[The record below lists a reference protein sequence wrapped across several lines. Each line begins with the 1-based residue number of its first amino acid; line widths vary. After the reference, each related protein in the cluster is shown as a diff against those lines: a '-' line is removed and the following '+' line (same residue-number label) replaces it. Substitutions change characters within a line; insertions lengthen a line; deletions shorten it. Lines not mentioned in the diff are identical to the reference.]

1 MDTAKPLAGLKVI
14 ELGTLIAGPFAARI
28 CAEFGA
34 QVIKVESPNGGD
46 PLRKWR
52 KLYEGTSLWW
62 FVQAR
67 NKQSL
72 TLNLK
77 DADGIAILKK
87 LISEADILIENF
99 RPGTLEKLGLDWDT
113 LHALNPALVMVR
125 LSGFGQ
131 TRPQKD
137 QPGFGAVGE
146 SMGGLRYITAFED
159 RPPVRTGISIGDSIA
174 ALWGVIGALMALRH
188 REVNHGKGQIVDVAL
203 YEAVFAMME
212 SMVPEFDVMG
222 FVRERTGNIMPGIT
236 PSSIHTCSDGKAVQI
251 GANGDAIFQR
261 FMRAIGRDDLADD
274 PTLADNAGR
283 DTRRDELYALID
295 GWAASLAQDEVLK
308 VLEQAEVPASKI
320 YSAADMFTDPQYL
333 AREMFLNATLPDGKS
348 FKMPG
353 ITPSSIHTCSDGK
366 AVQIGANGD
375 AIFQR
380 FMRAIGRD
388 DLAADP
394 TLADNAGRDA
404 RRDELYT
411 LIDRWAASLP
421 QEQVLQVLEQAEV
434 PASKIY
440 SAADMFT
447 DPQYLAREM
456 FLNATLPDGK
466 PFKMPGIVPKLSE
479 TPGSAEWTGPA
490 LGEHTDSILQR
501 LGYDATQIA
510 ELRGRGAI

>member
-1 MDTAKPLAGLKVI
+1 MDTTKPLAGLKVI

-34 QVIKVESPNGGD
+34 DVIKVESPKGGD

-131 TRPQKD
+131 TGPLKD

-146 SMGGLRYITAFED
+146 SMGGLRYITGFDD

-188 REVNHGKGQIVDVAL
+188 REVNQGKGQIVDVAL

-283 DTRRDELYALID
+283 DARRDELYALID
-295 GWAASLAQDEVLK
+295 RWAASLPQDEVLK
-308 VLEQAEVPASKI
+308 VLEQADVPASKI
-320 YSAADMFTDPQYL
+320 YSAADMVTDPQYL
-333 AREMFLNATLPDGKS
+333 AREMFLNATLPDGK
-348 FKMPG
+348 
-353 ITPSSIHTCSDGK
+353 
-366 AVQIGANGD
+366 A
-375 AIFQR
+375 
-380 FMRAIGRD
+380 
-388 DLAADP
+388 
-394 TLADNAGRDA
+394 
-404 RRDELYT
+404 
-411 LIDRWAASLP
+411 
-421 QEQVLQVLEQAEV
+421 
-434 PASKIY
+434 
-440 SAADMFT
+440 
-447 DPQYLAREM
+447 
-456 FLNATLPDGK
+456 
-466 PFKMPGIVPKLSE
+466 FKMPGIVPKLSD

-490 LGEHTDSILQR
+490 LGEHTDSILRQ
-501 LGYDATQIA
+501 LGYDEAQIA